1 MAKYLVTGTAGFI
14 GSQVARQLLEQNHS
28 VVGIDNL
35 NDAYDVSLKLWRL
48 DQLKKFSNFEFH
60 KIDISDRNELSDF
73 FTKSSPFEAII
84 NLAARA
90 GVPVSVQNP
99 WIYVD
104 TNTTGTL
111 NLLDA
116 CQKYGIEKF
125 ILAST
130 SSLYGTHNKLPY
142 TELANT
148 DEPLSPYA
156 ASKKGAE
163 ALAYSYHHIYGLDV
177 TVFRYFT
184 VYGPAG
190 RPDMSIFRF
199 AHWIIEGEPVEVTG
213 DGSQSRDFTYVGD
226 IARGTILG
234 LKKVGYQIVNL
245 GSDAPYSI
253 NEMIQLLEE
262 KSGKKAKLTFLPTPH
277 TDMSATWADI
287 KKAKDLLNWQPKI
300 SFSDGLQ
307 ALVDWYMQERSWASK
322 IEIPKLF

>member
-14 GSQVARQLLEQNHS
+14 ASQVARQLLEQNHE

-35 NDAYDVSLKLWRL
+35 NNAYDVRLKFWRL

-60 KIDISDRNELSDF
+60 KIDISDRRELAGF
-73 FTKSSPFEAII
+73 FEENNHFEAVI

-99 WIYVD
+99 WVYVD

-116 CQKYGIEKF
+116 CHQYGIEKF

-130 SSLYGTHNKLPY
+130 SSLYGTHNMLPY
-142 TELANT
+142 SETANT

-199 AHWIIEGEPVEVTG
+199 ARWIIEGDPVEVTG

-245 GSDAPYSI
+245 GSDAPYTI
-253 NEMIQLLEE
+253 NDMIHLLEE
-262 KSGKKAKLTFLPTPH
+262 KSGKKANLTYLPTPH
-277 TDMSATWADI
+277 TDMNATWADI
-287 KKAKDLLNWQPKI
+287 RKAKELLGWAPKV
-300 SFSDGLQ
+300 SFPDGLQ
-307 ALVDWYMQERSWASK
+307 ALVDWYMQERNWASK
-322 IEIPKLF
+322 IEVPNLF